1 MMFRD
6 TFAVPAT
13 GAGVERE
20 FSKSGRIVTP
30 IRARLN
36 HTTVTESMLV
46 KSMLVRQGK
55 ILKDQE
61 EDVDEFTINDE
72 VEEEETVK
80 VNYVH
85 DLWKAL
91 INSNEGM

>member
-20 FSKSGRIVTP
+20 FSKSGRVVTP

-46 KSMLVRQGK
+46 KSMLVRQGEM
-55 ILKDQE
+55 LTYQE
-61 EDVDEFTINDE
+61 DDADELGTHDD
-72 VEEEETVK
+72 EEEKTAE
-80 VNYVH
+80 VNFVC
-85 DLWKAL
+85 DLWRTL
-91 INSNEGM
+91 INLDENM